1 MFLQKN
7 ILNAIS
13 YVKPKFTGAGFSLFI
28 FFTVFFI
35 AADFDLYGV
44 SKDLNNPYLWSI
56 FYGYGIICSIFIDLL
71 AVKIPKITGTI
82 KIAFYVLAGYLIFL
96 PFGWMMVIVGGTVG
110 ALCSLVFYFGTY
122 MARKN
127 VFFKYIF
134 AICAPFILCIIL
146 NTDFT
151 VKKDWREWKR
161 NSSYI
166 ALFDY
171 FHGEHAIP
179 IYAEKG
185 QTITF
190 SVKIQNNNGGG
201 HGFHVLNKDGDVVAM
216 KEVDE
221 STYQIKAAEKS
232 IYHIIV
238 TGDKL
243 KGSFTV
249 TWDVNE

>member
-13 YVKPKFTGAGFSLFI
+13 YVKPKLTGAGFSLFI

-44 SKDLNNPYLWSI
+44 SKDLNNPFLWSI

-151 VKKDWREWKR
+151 KKKIGANGKGIQAISHFSTISTENTPFRFMRKKVKRLRFPLKFK
-161 NSSYI
+161 
-166 ALFDY
+166 
-171 FHGEHAIP
+171 
-179 IYAEKG
+179 
-185 QTITF
+185 TITEADMVF
-190 SVKIQNNNGGG
+190 
-201 HGFHVLNKDGDVVAM
+201 M
-216 KEVDE
+216 
-221 STYQIKAAEKS
+221 Y
-232 IYHIIV
+232 
-238 TGDKL
+238 
-243 KGSFTV
+243 
-249 TWDVNE
+249 